1 MKSTANLGPN
11 VLSKAGHH
19 WSISLARFILI
30 AASLAGSA
38 TATGLRSKANL
49 LVLPRF
55 ASLRASSA
63 NLRVGPGMGYQVEW
77 VLMRPGMPLEIY
89 QQYDNWR
96 RVRDWDGTSG
106 WIHES
111 LLSGRRAAVV
121 EPWAKGN
128 VALRDKPSTGSSVVA
143 WLQPGVRVELTRCDG
158 QWCAVALG
166 PKSGFIRQISMWGV
180 YPGEVL

>member
-55 ASLRASSA
+55 ATLRASSA

-106 WIHES
+106 WIHGA

-121 EPWAKGN
+121 APWAKDN

-143 WLQPGVRVELTRCDG
+143 WLQPCVRVELTRCDG
-158 QWCAVALG
+158 QWCAVGLG
-166 PKSGFIRQISMWGV
+166 PKSGFIRQTSMWGV